1 MGIIGS
7 AIGAGLG
14 QGMALFGAQ
23 LAQNEARW
31 ESEREKMAERR
42 REQQAKLDL
51 DREKLA
57 AEAAKPLSVDQVSA
71 KTLAEELSKVQEPD
85 QANYTKDMMGPLAE
99 GEDESARPQVEDRG
113 GYAKAREATLDRKIG
128 IINRVKDPSAMKSLR
143 EADLQS
149 AINDWVKEAA
159 AEPDPKKREA
169 KLELLNQ
176 LTIAAEG
183 KHMYGQGGEGQ
194 VMNVATGKTRATPVS
209 EANVRQSEAAA
220 TASRGSATASY
231 ARAEES
237 RADARLSDRT
247 PARGGGKDDD
257 GLLATLDIAREVEV
271 NEKALA
277 RRLGTDVKDMNAAL
291 TRLQTRAESDPKAKE
306 KLDSLAPLIQS
317 LEEAEQR
324 LRERNT
330 KKSQRGAD
338 EKKADSGKK
347 TASPADA
354 APEAPRDPARRRTGQ
369 VYQTPRGLMIWR
381 GTGWEAARGSAN

>member
-23 LAQNEARW
+23 LAQNEAQRARDAERAADRW
-31 ESEREKMAERR
+31 ELEREKMAERR
-42 REQQAKLDL
+42 REQQ
-51 DREKLA
+51 EKLT
-57 AEAAKPLSVDQVSA
+57 AEAAKPLSVDQVTA
-71 KTLAEELSKVQEPD
+71 KFLAEELSKVPEPD
-85 QANYTKDMMGPLAE
+85 QASYTKEMVGPLPE
-99 GEDESARPQVEDRG
+99 GEDDSARKLVDRE
-113 GYAKAREATLDRKIG
+113 GYAKASETTRDKKIG

-143 EADLQS
+143 EADYQS
-149 AINDWVKEAA
+149 IVNDWVKEAA

-176 LTIAAEG
+176 LAIAAEG
-183 KHMYGQGGEGQ
+183 KQMYGQGGEGQ
-194 VMNVATGKTRATPVS
+194 VMNVATGKTKATPVS

-220 TASRGSATASY
+220 AASRGSATASY
-231 ARAEES
+231 ASAEES

-247 PARGGGKDDD
+247 PSRSGGKDAD

-347 TASPADA
+347 AA
-354 APEAPRDPARRRTGQ
+354 APAAPSVGEVRRGYRYNGGDPSKPTSWSK
-369 VYQTPRGLMIWR
+369 V
-381 GTGWEAARGSAN
+381 

>member
-1 MGIIGS
+1 M
-7 AIGAGLG
+7 
-14 QGMALFGAQ
+14 
-23 LAQNEARW
+23 
-31 ESEREKMAERR
+31 
-42 REQQAKLDL
+42 
-51 DREKLA
+51 
-57 AEAAKPLSVDQVSA
+57 V
-71 KTLAEELSKVQEPD
+71 
-85 QANYTKDMMGPLAE
+85 GPLPE
-99 GEDESARPQVEDRG
+99 GEDDSARKLVDRE
-113 GYAKAREATLDRKIG
+113 GYAKASEAASEKRMG

-143 EADLQS
+143 EADYQS
-149 AINDWVKEAA
+149 VVNDWVKEAA

-169 KLELLNQ
+169 KFQLLHRIA
-176 LTIAAEG
+176 IAAEG
-183 KHMYGQGGEGQ
+183 KELFKGDPDVTRNIVTGATDTTAPGKAQ
-194 VMNVATGKTRATPVS
+194 VTQR
-209 EANVRQSEAAA
+209 EAAA
-220 TASRGSATASY
+220 AASRGSATASY

-347 TASPADA
+347 TAAPA
-354 APEAPRDPARRRTGQ
+354 APSVGEVRRGYRYNGGDPSKPTSWSK
-369 VYQTPRGLMIWR
+369 V
-381 GTGWEAARGSAN
+381 